1 MSSVLIQN
9 LPVVDEAPFQFLS
22 IQQPVYHLKVGGPPC
37 GGPTPTRAPRWLLL
51 PGLLSISIRP
61 GLGRATRLCVFVLG
75 VGVRTVTSHF
85 FFKKNEDLFSNKKIQ
100 LCSLR
105 RTTPTTT
112 FLDRPL
118 TKLYPTT
125 WNEVHVDEAIKDDRG
140 TKTRSWKVWHNVVHH
155 RVNSQ

>member
-1 MSSVLIQN
+1 MKPLSSFFRYSSPSITSKLGDHRA
-9 LPVVDEAPFQFLS
+9 VDPRPLEHPADSFCRDCFLS
-22 IQQPVYHLKVGGPPC
+22 PSDQ
-37 GGPTPTRAPRWLLL
+37 
-51 PGLLSISIRP
+51 GLDGQHVSAFSYWALVWEQSQAIFS
-61 GLGRATRLCVFVLG
+61 
-75 VGVRTVTSHF
+75 F
-85 FFKKNEDLFSNKKIQ
+85 FFLKKEDLYSNKKIQ

-140 TKTRSWKVWHNVVHH
+140 TKTLGWKVWHNVVHH
-155 RVNSQ
+155 TE